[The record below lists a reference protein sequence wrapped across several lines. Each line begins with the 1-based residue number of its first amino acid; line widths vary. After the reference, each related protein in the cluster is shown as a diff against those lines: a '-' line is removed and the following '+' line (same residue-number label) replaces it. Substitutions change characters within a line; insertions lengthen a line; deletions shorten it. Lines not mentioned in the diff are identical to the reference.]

1 MGQIDAEK
9 LFSEHATAVFEA
21 VYRLTLDRAAS
32 EDGAQEAFVRLIS
45 TPPVDHGNVVA
56 WLKRVAIN
64 HALDVLRRRAREK
77 TLETVVET
85 AVATD
90 ESTQSPEPENET
102 LFRALKRLN
111 PGQRAA
117 VLAVDRDRMK
127 TQEAATALGI
137 TLAKL
142 KADLI
147 RGRRALREQLKNFT
161 TEPQRSRRE
170 E

>member
-1 MGQIDAEK
+1 
-9 LFSEHATAVFEA
+9 
-21 VYRLTLDRAAS
+21 
-32 EDGAQEAFVRLIS
+32 
-45 TPPVDHGNVVA
+45 
-56 WLKRVAIN
+56 
-64 HALDVLRRRAREK
+64 
-77 TLETVVET
+77 
-85 AVATD
+85 VATD